1 MNKNLK
7 RFLTSKV
14 SKRIVSGLTALVL
27 VFGALPLNVIHDE
40 LSNLDFTSIS
50 VGADEEHTDD
60 DDPVFVHE
68 GATNTVKIAP
78 NQLVAY
84 SKNAVRYHKYHQ
96 YDDLV
101 ITAKSGTSSK
111 VFIEGFKGLGTE
123 GKPFSGSISIDSNNS
138 IVLNL
143 DAPLFNYV
151 KDSVTLSNNG
161 NAFEISREYTQ
172 NEIDSK
178 EENHIDK
185 TPLLA
190 TYVVHD
196 DENPSATWTVGI
208 TQPSAG
214 DNPYLGDFGGFIG
227 TMQEGSELIIDVTMD
242 KTAEDTTARNV
253 YGYNRDLGLLCGT
266 MESDSKLTAKL
277 TSNRGVSDIV
287 VDNKSASGH
296 VGGLIG
302 QMRPG
307 SVLDYTGSNV
317 QASGEDIKTSATES
331 YAGGVVGYND
341 GGTVKMT
348 LPSGTTSYPVTQHIE
363 GTGGAGGVYG
373 YYAPGAIDGDDA
385 DINELNSKFDTS
397 KFSINCQVNGE
408 GFDGGVFG
416 VLDCTHNYSFTGTN
430 TITSAHNS
438 GSVDGYGGLIG
449 RYNNEDLSNSLTIGG
464 VTAVS
469 SKTTASYY
477 GGAIA
482 AVSSS
487 DELDGGSC
495 YVKFDGF
502 TASASGADA
511 MTFGGLAAKADN
523 AFIDANNVTIGVS
536 GEHKFQGGAIVGSL
550 ESGVLRLTGY
560 TDITNAVA
568 NAASYEAGQIVGYR
582 NNALIFA
589 YSGSGSD
596 IWKLKRP
603 NTSIQVDD
611 IGSWGEVVR
620 FNAKDTSNDGE
631 TQYGFGSDTEVVTVY
646 ENEHYASVSGLPE
659 TQYDDET
666 GDSYIPVSSSSDFA
680 KVALNMQLYDSQ
692 SDGVLQFASGE
703 DPSSSNI
710 KLGADLVLSGLG
722 ISSCTRDNAKTDSTE
737 AEKCVY
743 YGTFD
748 GAGHK
753 VTLAIGEPYGYHGNT
768 AISDHSV
775 EGSGKIYR
783 HRYNGLFGITDSSN
797 EYTAQNVTF
806 KGNID
811 VNAKTVMY
819 VGALAGQATGTFKID
834 SVNMVDTVSE
844 NAHETTF
851 TVDGDTEAYV
861 GGLLGKAASGIET
874 LEVNNCNVKCNINS
888 SNSKDGSCFGGI
900 IGWISKTSQ
909 SSDWNFDTITISGTI
924 SRSGNHEINKLGGLV
939 AHISEYTSG
948 KNDREIALTNIHVN
962 GLSISVAGAGS
973 TESGKNSSVGGV
985 LGYSWLNVNPTFHN
999 VQVSGS
1005 SVTLTE
1011 TASSKGDL
1019 AGLVYQGTGHWVVET
1034 FDSDSTYY
1042 DGIKING
1049 LTVNS
1054 SNAKSFGMIINNGMT
1069 ANSAIFLDIRADD
1082 NTNSKKSYL
1091 ISSATL
1097 GGLDSDCI
1105 FDELVAYSAADGK
1118 VLENGQGIVSIHT
1131 GFTTNG
1137 TSSSKSYQAQTSRGA
1152 VPNDKTRYYYDL
1164 DAIIE
1169 GSVAKDYLMQWALNL
1184 YAHKSIRGYFNNYT
1198 NGDFSITRD
1207 SSDGVTAAT
1216 IPKGTYDMVNYSWYP
1231 VNMYGVATIEGTF
1244 KFYNDEFEKSE
1255 ALKGGTHAYARTS
1268 LYDTGNDKPT
1278 QHHLMHCGLFRN
1290 VGGGITIGTS
1300 GITLQGN
1307 VGRYGTKNNNSV
1319 NYVSGALVCGTMKGT
1334 STSNIA
1340 TFTTSGSINLS
1351 GISVHDHE
1359 SNSYAPL
1366 LINKIG
1372 EFSTIVI
1379 KNVKAESGKY
1389 TDNFKAASSLIG
1401 DVGSAS
1407 ATNIN
1412 LTFADI
1418 QIDGRTTSNSGAYDL
1433 DAVYNTKSSLFY
1445 RATLLNTFRYSS
1457 GSATYDFNIGDD
1469 WKESSGSY
1477 IRTGAK
1483 GVTYGSE
1490 IDDADSQH
1498 LGKEYWYKDTN
1509 GTSNIYTNY
1518 NTPSA
1523 SGTVA
1528 PSPAISFAG
1537 FLPYVYSKSTAS
1549 GIDSDPDKRYQIKV
1563 NWAETKMTGCGT
1575 YNDPYIITKGSDLEN
1590 ISKILSG
1597 THSADVTVTLPNLS
1611 SGNTTWNATQLK
1623 QKKWDDNGD
1632 TVYTYNSTDGKYYC
1646 GGTNGYDKKVVQNYL
1661 AGAYYKIQRNKT
1673 IDLTSNYTGL
1683 RGDTE
1688 ESTFRGVIVGNGE
1701 TITLTG
1707 NNPLI
1712 FQSNGCVVKGINIV
1726 VDKSEISIEQKDS
1739 KAFSYGTSNCQAYG
1753 AVIGKIMGGDNI
1765 IDNVTVSFKN
1775 SKIKLK
1781 GNAAQTVPVGGYVGV
1796 VVKGS
1801 LVFRGMEKYRETA
1814 SLWSSISGLGTT
1826 TVKDNSGN
1834 TNLLYTDATN
1844 KTPNMKWLFV
1854 NPIVGRVLNAAVFTE
1869 GNAYRPFENGTRED
1883 VYIKTSSEDNDPENA
1898 DDYTSVVTD
1907 TTYEKYSQPVTMRN
1921 GTKNYSIAD
1930 ITTNLGM
1937 FTTTVPERTGW
1948 DGGTFKKVVKAR
1960 IEVPNAQSLYIMSL
1974 VTQGSM
1980 GVSNFWQRDRGSK
1993 TVSDINDS
2001 YIPNNYVKPEGA
2013 FLNFG
2018 NWGIA
2023 PYYNFAAVHIASY
2036 SDVGNGNSGDAEP
2049 TSGDYLIAKN
2059 DNSYN
2064 NRSNDRDRITEDIPY
2079 LVKTYTPK
2087 IVETDPSGRYYGK
2100 DIGYIALTLT
2110 HQYTYLNI
2118 DFTGDDSTFYM
2129 PDGFRG
2135 LGTIG
2140 YYNTSIYF
2148 RSGAFANVYQDAIL
2162 HLFGMNGNGK
2172 TVSLNMNYYNYY
2184 NFDAYAAASDLPGFG
2199 FMDAVMQNKEF
2210 ASSEIDIT
2218 DTDYQIYNFSLTG
2231 NVNYQ
2236 LIDKS
2241 TGSDYSSFGSIATDN
2256 KYCSVGGLIGNIAF
2270 SKENAD
2276 GDAGADIFKV
2286 CINDITLSDLSVN
2299 GVRQTGGLI
2308 GFNKAS
2314 NKVNSITTIS
2324 DITTTNLSVSSGVY
2338 TGGLIGYSTQA
2349 ALDISNVTIAE
2360 PNIKSNLNFA
2370 GGKFETN
2377 ATGGI
2382 IGYAATGTENGSVY
2396 LHDITIGTESPQ
2408 SGYSA
2413 YIGYNQSQSYPSNK
2427 DYETVRV
2434 GGLIGQV
2441 ATDSSTMYN
2450 AGTIDY
2456 NTQITN
2462 CQIIN
2467 VDLYGHRVG
2476 GVIGSCESDKS
2487 AIGVSDTIVKN
2498 TQDHTIYGHKL
2509 ANDYRGAGGII
2520 GYLPNSKK
2528 FVVNNCLVKG
2538 YNITNLR
2545 RAGGIVGYN
2554 AQPITINNTEVNAL
2568 ALTSDTA
2575 VGGLVGYLN
2584 NSLNGYNIRTDNLK
2598 FTPFSSNVS
2607 YITGNTTSGNA
2618 RGHIVGTNNSAK
2630 VIKIAGFSRNNM
2642 SSSYDCGSERMVGNY
2657 PDTNAA
2663 RYNSNGYVIFAD
2675 YEGKSQ
2681 SSDKS
2686 IVASD
2691 VNSTANVAVNTYSI
2705 ESASAQD
2712 NNFPYVTT
2720 SPKRNIANDQFLT
2733 GDAIGKLTYQGSVF
2747 RTIVNDKDGS
2757 VIGSYKNIPDISSD
2771 QSKLIESKLSTA
2783 NSEFSTVAS
2792 SGMNFPL
2799 LVVDDNDSKTVSDM
2813 INNYIGVLTNTN
2825 GYNFALDIS
2834 GVYKVSLFRCTYNA
2848 GTSKFDV
2855 DTSAPNTA
2863 CLKKFDYGNEKR
2875 FRMTPG
2881 DVDNGNLTSAQFSLI
2896 DVQFFDPSD
2905 TEKVAYHLYVPVY
2918 VKKLL
2923 EFRFDSALLSNTEY
2937 YPLAYEGLSGNTVF
2951 ENLGTPVTMRFEY
2964 TYDRNATEWQNAINN
2979 GEDVY
2984 HNINKVIDVTKHHA
2998 QTNTWP
3004 SGTKMVLVDA
3014 NNKDKYYYLNTAPTG
3029 SQIDLHSFQNS
3040 GVNFTPVPLQDLL
3053 TITIAQNNSGSL
3065 TTTTEENA
3073 TVKYGN
3079 NYYRPMTDEEKAE
3092 TDTTSPNYVD
3102 PSNRYTVTNVSD
3114 VIKHESYYLTI
3125 FTPKNEADTTI
3136 YHYELSTVSKLPKV
3150 DENDK
3155 GWRPNQVD
3163 KDYNA
3168 TVGLYT
3174 GNLYSISIAMNVT
3187 SKESRLDM
3195 DSNNNYL
3202 DVTMTSTITLNGST
3216 EVKRGVASNMLSN
3229 ADSSSIHQVFL
3240 ATYDMKPA
3248 TGSSIVGVQLKAKPN
3263 VSVSSYQMYGGSSA
3277 QGTGKD
3283 IRDGYEITENYIELK
3298 NNEDLIDDISLETN
3312 GFAVTMATAFRLSYP
3327 LADDLSIQFP
3337 LNENP
3342 ETSTGNIGTRVIGY
3356 SNISSS
3362 AESAPYSST
3371 SKKDDS
3377 QTSRYYVT
3385 AQTKAT
3391 LEYNVV
3397 ESSGN
3402 IAGPFS
3408 DLGINAQEMDVDDQ
3422 GNEKIKT
3429 KSLIHTQA
3437 KYDTSKLKERG
3448 DYIEMTLKISKKSD
3462 YDTALKLSDYVENIK
3477 ITGLNGT
3484 PLFNQATDPDGTVKY
3499 DSENKVV
3506 IKVTRE
3512 DNAYKIRVRK
3522 DQIQTIGNASDGV
3535 YYVPIE
3541 FEAFT
3546 GDAKFN
3552 SQSRSYSNYRM
3563 TLEMKMYQTDDA
3575 VENQY
3580 LIPTKATDYVVYTNA
3595 KVFPDV
3601 VH

>member
-27 VFGALPLNVIHDE
+27 VFGTLPLNIIYDE

-50 VGADEEHTDD
+50 VGADEEHTDE

-214 DNPYLGDFGGFIG
+214 DNPYLGNFGGFIG

-296 VGGLIG
+296 VGGLVG

-430 TITSAHNS
+430 TITSAHSS
-438 GSVDGYGGLIG
+438 GSAVGYGGLIG

-722 ISSCTRDNAKTDSTE
+722 ISSFTRDNAKTDSTE

-861 GGLLGKAASGIET
+861 GGLLGKAAGEIE
-874 LEVNNCNVKCNINS
+874 NIYIKDCNIKCNIQT
-888 SNSKDGSCFGGI
+888 SNTNGDSCFGGV
-900 IGWISKTSQ
+900 IGWIAYTNNSTRNWSFENVKV
-909 SSDWNFDTITISGTI
+909 SGEI
-924 SRSGNHEINKLGGLV
+924 NNSHERATNKLGGL
-939 AHISEYTSG
+939 
-948 KNDREIALTNIHVN
+948 IAAIAETTGQSKRALNLTGVTIE
-962 GLSISVAGAGS
+962 GLTV
-973 TESGKNSSVGGV
+973 KSVGNGDSTMGGA
-985 LGYSWLNVNPTFHN
+985 LGYTWLNVNTTFHN
-999 VQVSGS
+999 VEIKDSTVNMTTGNG
-1005 SVTLTE
+1005 
-1011 TASSKGDL
+1011 AL
-1019 AGLVYQGTGHWVVET
+1019 AGLVYQGTGYWKIEPSSVT
-1034 FDSDSTYY
+1034 NQGTTTYFN
-1042 DGIKING
+1042 GIKING
-1049 LTVNS
+1049 LTVSNSNARSFGGIVHSTIS
-1054 SNAKSFGMIINNGMT
+1054 SNSNT
-1069 ANSAIFLDIRADD
+1069 ALYLEILAD
-1082 NTNSKKSYL
+1082 NTAHSVKSYS
-1091 ISSATL
+1091 IDSAVFTNL
-1097 GGLDSDCI
+1097 KNGCV
-1105 FDELVAYSAADGK
+1105 FDEIAAYTASNDIGA
-1118 VLENGQGIVSIHT
+1118 NGHAVVSIHSDEFKT
-1131 GFTTNG
+1131 DG
-1137 TSSSKSYQAQTSRGA
+1137 TSASGTYHAQTARGA
-1152 VPNDKTRYYYDL
+1152 VPNPNTRYYYNLDTIRNATGSSDL
-1164 DAIIE
+1164 
-1169 GSVAKDYLMQWALNL
+1169 LMRWALHK
-1184 YAHKSIRGYFNNYT
+1184 YAHSSIQGYFT
-1198 NGDFSITRD
+1198 NGTGFNDD
-1207 SSDGVTAAT
+1207 T
-1216 IPKGTYDMVNYSWYP
+1216 IPNDTYDMKNYSWYP
-1231 VNMYGVATIEGTF
+1231 VDISGSVTVDGSFT
-1244 KFYNDEFEKSE
+1244 FYNKEFEGSE
-1255 ALKGGTHAYARTS
+1255 QIKANSETNSYKRTS
-1268 LYDTGNDKPT
+1268 LKDSTNNKYT
-1278 QHHLMHCGLFRN
+1278 QHKYMHASLFRN
-1290 VGGGITIGTS
+1290 VTGSLSVGTVTLS
-1300 GITLQGN
+1300 GS
-1307 VGRYGTKNNNSV
+1307 VGRLENS
-1319 NYVSGALVCGTMKGT
+1319 SGALVCGDVKGSNASTIASINVTGGITLSGVYVNGFENT
-1334 STSNIA
+1334 ST
-1340 TFTTSGSINLS
+1340 TDL
-1351 GISVHDHE
+1351 
-1359 SNSYAPL
+1359 APL
-1366 LINKIG
+1366 LIN
-1372 EFSTIVI
+1372 SI
-1379 KNVKAESGKY
+1379 KGYTNSLIKGVTTSNYSPGYKAG
-1389 TDNFKAASSLIG
+1389 SSLIG
-1401 DVGSAS
+1401 DVGAVDAS
-1407 ATNIN
+1407 KIT
-1412 LTFADI
+1412 LTFKDMKL
-1418 QIDGRTTSNSGAYDL
+1418 DGRTTASAYDL
-1433 DAVYNTKSSLFY
+1433 DSVYSTTSSIFT
-1445 RATLLNTFRYSS
+1445 RATFLNKFMYNSGSS
-1457 GSATYDFNIGDD
+1457 GVYEFDLDED
-1469 WKESSGSY
+1469 WTQNGTGY
-1477 IRTGAK
+1477 IRTASQ

-1490 IDDADSQH
+1490 ISDNTTRNQYY
-1498 LGKEYWYKDTN
+1498 GKEFWYKDTQG
-1509 GTSNIYTNY
+1509 GTYTNY
-1518 NTPSA
+1518 NQPTA
-1523 SGTVA
+1523 SGSGDTTVNF
-1528 PSPAISFAG
+1528 SG
-1537 FLPYVYSKSTAS
+1537 FLPYVYDVSTKANVS
-1549 GIDSDPDKRYQIKV
+1549 SEKKYQIKV
-1563 NWAETKMTGCGT
+1563 NHAETKMTGCGT
-1575 YNDPYIITKGSDLEN
+1575 YNDPYIITNGDDLNN
-1590 ISKILSG
+1590 IAKILNGDCSNQKI
-1597 THSADVTVTLPNLS
+1597 ALPNVYDPS
-1611 SGNTTWNATQLK
+1611 SSTNVSFDLLK
-1623 QKKWDDNGD
+1623 AKKWDDFGHLD
-1632 TVYTYNSTDGKYYC
+1632 YTFDSTNNNFKNSNNKTYTKEQ
-1646 GGTNGYDKKVVQNYL
+1646 VQTYL
-1661 AGAYYKIQRNKT
+1661 AGAYYKIDEGKD
-1673 IDLTSNYTGL
+1673 IDLPSDYLGL
-1683 RGDTE
+1683 GNTE
-1688 ESTFRGVIVGNGE
+1688 TKAAFFRGIIVGNGE
-1701 TITLTG
+1701 TITLKG
-1707 NNPLI
+1707 SNPLI
-1712 FQSNGCVVKGINIV
+1712 HTSYGSVVRNIQIV
-1726 VDKSEISIEQKDS
+1726 VDASVTVTGKKADFKEKD
-1739 KAFSYGTSNCQAYG
+1739 GCGAYG
-1753 AVIGKIMGGDNI
+1753 AVIGQALGGDNI
-1765 IDNVTVSFKN
+1765 IDQVSVGFRDNTTITVGGDN
-1775 SKIKLK
+1775 PNL
-1781 GNAAQTVPVGGYVGV
+1781 AAVGGYVGV
-1796 VVKGS
+1796 ITYGS
-1801 LVFRGMEKYRETA
+1801 LIFRNMSRDAEKA
-1814 SLWSSISGLGTT
+1814 SEIQGIPSDSTIVRSSSE
-1826 TVKDNSGN
+1826 
-1834 TNLLYTDATN
+1834 TNLISDT
-1844 KTPNMKWLFV
+1844 NMKWLYV
-1854 NPIVGRVLNAAVFTE
+1854 NPIVGRVINAAVFTE
-1869 GNAYRPFENGTRED
+1869 STAYRPFEEGTRTYVGD
-1883 VYIKTSSEDNDPENA
+1883 GGT
-1898 DDYTSVVTD
+1898 T
-1907 TTYEKYSQPVTMRN
+1907 TTYTWSDGAVTMSN

-1930 ITTNLGM
+1930 LKKPTESDMSDRLDVSEYTKSTISSLTQYNTY
-1937 FTTTVPERTGW
+1937 TATVNIP
-1948 DGGTFKKVVKAR
+1948 D
-1960 IEVPNAQSLYIMSL
+1960 AQSLYILSL
-1974 VTQGSM
+1974 LTQGKMTTTDYGGQGASFYSNQA
-1980 GVSNFWQRDRGSK
+1980 GVGG
-1993 TVSDINDS
+1993 
-2001 YIPNNYVKPEGA
+2001 Y
-2013 FLNFG
+2013 G
-2018 NWGIA
+2018 N
-2023 PYYNFAAVHIASY
+2023 
-2036 SDVGNGNSGDAEP
+2036 
-2049 TSGDYLIAKN
+2049 T
-2059 DNSYN
+2059 
-2064 NRSNDRDRITEDIPY
+2064 
-2079 LVKTYTPK
+2079 
-2087 IVETDPSGRYYGK
+2087 
-2100 DIGYIALTLT
+2100 
-2110 HQYTYLNI
+2110 
-2118 DFTGDDSTFYM
+2118 DSTFKTTHLADYDSVGLSNSDAVSDCSIASLDTYTLGTASSPDALIPYFVMNYTKPQTVDPTKGSYSVFSISNGSIVNYMTWGGTSGSIWYM
-2129 PDGFRG
+2129 PDGFKG
-2135 LGTIG
+2135 LGC
-2140 YYNTSIYF
+2140 IYKIADG
-2148 RSGAFANVYQDAIL
+2148 RNQNDLTLSVNKL
-2162 HLFGMNGNGK
+2162 EGNNH
-2172 TVSLNMNYYNYY
+2172 VIDLNMSLYHYDADSDNY
-2184 NFDAYAAASDLPGFG
+2184 LPSNLSGGAGFG
-2199 FMDAVMQNKEF
+2199 LFDTLRQNRYGRGQQYGNYDKNNK
-2210 ASSEIDIT
+2210 IKD
-2218 DTDYQIYNFSLTG
+2218 FSLTG
-2231 NVNYQ
+2231 SVIYHVYTTSGTEINDKNKGITGKNSYASVGALVGRFDALGNGENHRNCTFNMGNVN
-2236 LIDKS
+2236 LS
-2241 TGSDYSSFGSIATDN
+2241 
-2256 KYCSVGGLIGNIAF
+2256 NINV
-2270 SKENAD
+2270 E
-2276 GDAGADIFKV
+2276 
-2286 CINDITLSDLSVN
+2286 
-2299 GVRQTGGLI
+2299 GVYRTGGLI
-2308 GFNKAS
+2308 GFAVS
-2314 NKVNSITTIS
+2314 S
-2324 DITTTNLSVSSGVY
+2324 TTTANYATYLPSNHLYIDGCSVDNLSVSSVMY
-2338 TGGLIGYSTQA
+2338 AGGLIGA
-2349 ALDISNVTIAE
+2349 ASKYAVDISNVTIGE
-2360 PNIKSNLNFA
+2360 LNIVLTLP
-2370 GGKFETN
+2370 FE
-2377 ATGGI
+2377 
-2382 IGYAATGTENGSVY
+2382 
-2396 LHDITIGTESPQ
+2396 
-2408 SGYSA
+2408 
-2413 YIGYNQSQSYPSNK
+2413 SQSDGSNA
-2427 DYETVRV
+2427 V
-2434 GGLIGQV
+2434 GGLIGYLE
-2441 ATDSSTMYN
+2441 THSN
-2450 AGTIDY
+2450 
-2456 NTQITN
+2456 NTQSYIRNITIGKESPTGN
-2462 CQIIN
+2462 YSAYVGYTEPSTYPTNKDNEVIRAGGLIGRTSTQGVSGNDTYDFRTKVEKCNIYN
-2467 VDLYGHRVG
+2467 VDIFGHY
-2476 GVIGSCESDKS
+2476 S
-2487 AIGVSDTIVKN
+2487 
-2498 TQDHTIYGHKL
+2498 
-2509 ANDYRGAGGII
+2509 GGII
-2520 GYLPNSKK
+2520 GSAENGNTNIYITIGVLDSVVKNNKSCIIQGRRINNGSLGTGGIVGFSSNVTKSI
-2528 FVVNNCLVKG
+2528 VVNNCLVDG
-2538 YNITNLR
+2538 YTIKSTQR
-2545 RAGGIVGYN
+2545 TGGIVGYTQ
-2554 AQPITINNTEVNAL
+2554 ATKTEIDNTEIKGISLISN
-2568 ALTSDTA
+2568 SS
-2575 VGGLVGYLN
+2575 VGGLVGYLDN
-2584 NSLNGYNIRTDNLK
+2584 PLNGYNIRTDNLK

-2607 YITGNTTSGNA
+2607 YSTGNTTSGNV
-2618 RGHIVGTNNSAK
+2618 RGHIVGTKNTNNLK
-2630 VIKIAGFSRNNM
+2630 TIKIAGFSRNNL
-2642 SSSYDCGSERMVGNY
+2642 SSSYDCGANRMVGNY
-2657 PDTNAA
+2657 KDDTDTTVA
-2663 RYNSNGYVIFAD
+2663 RYGSGGYVIFAD

-2681 SSDKS
+2681 SGDRSV
-2686 IVASD
+2686 VASD
-2691 VNSTANVAVNTYSI
+2691 VNSTANVAVNAYSI

-2733 GDAIGKLTYQGSVF
+2733 GDAISKLTYDKSVF
-2747 RTIVNDKDGS
+2747 NIVVNDKTRNVLGA
-2757 VIGSYKNIPDISSD
+2757 YKNIPDISSD

-2799 LVVDDNDSKTVSDM
+2799 LVVDDNDSKTVTDM
-2813 INNYIGVLTNTN
+2813 INNYIGVLTNTKS
-2825 GYNFALDIS
+2825 YNFAEDKD
-2834 GVYKVSLFRCTYNA
+2834 GVYKVSLLKCTYNS
-2848 GTSKFDV
+2848 GESKFDV
-2855 DTSAPNTA
+2855 DTSSDTTA
-2863 CLKKFDYGNEKR
+2863 CLKRYLYGSSMR
-2875 FRMTPG
+2875 FRMTPS

-2923 EFRFDSALLSNTEY
+2923 EFKFDSALLSNTEY
-2937 YPLAYEGLSGNTVF
+2937 YPSAYEGLSGNTVF

-2964 TYDRNATEWQNAINN
+2964 DYKRDATEWGNAINN

-2984 HNINKVIDVTKHHA
+2984 HNINKVIDVTKHHT
-2998 QTNTWP
+2998 QTNVWP

-3040 GVNFTPVPLQDLL
+3040 GVSFTPVPLQDLMTM
-3053 TITIAQNNSGSL
+3053 TIDQSNSGTL

-3092 TDTTSPNYVD
+3092 TDTTSPNYVA
-3102 PSNRYTVTNVSD
+3102 PSNRYTASVSK
-3114 VIKHESYYLTI
+3114 VNPESYYLTI

-3174 GNLYSISIAMNVT
+3174 GNLYSISIAMNVA
-3187 SKESRLDM
+3187 SKEGRLDM

-3377 QTSRYYVT
+3377 QTRRYYVT

-3506 IKVTRE
+3506 VKVTRE
-3512 DNAYKIRVRK
+3512 DNAYKIRMRK

-3535 YYVPIE
+3535 YYVPVE
-3541 FEAFT
+3541 FEVFT

-3552 SQSRSYSNYRM
+3552 SQSRTYSNYRM
-3563 TLEMKMYQTDDA
+3563 TLEMKMYQTADA
-3575 VENQY
+3575 AENQY